1 MRLGRSGADNDEI
14 GAGGFDLIFNE
25 AVDAAGEGENE
36 DDAGDADG
44 DAETSEKGASAIA
57 AEGIKS
63 QFVMG
68 AEQDWHYFFPFFLV
82 DFLDFGADFF
92 SFSGFSSFSVVEFL
106 TMRTETGWGRS
117 ASSTVLISVSI
128 WPSSMRMTRVA

>member
-1 MRLGRSGADNDEI
+1 MVLD
-14 GAGGFDLIFNE
+14 E
-25 AVDAAGEGENE
+25 AVDTASETEDE

-44 DAETSEKGASAIA
+44 DAKTGEKRTSAIPT
-57 AEGIKS
+57 ERIKS

-68 AEQDWHYFFPFFLV
+68 VKQDWHYFFPFFL
-82 DFLDFGADFF
+82 DFLDFLAGFLGDFLGI
-92 SFSGFSSFSVVEFL
+92 SDFSGFSALVDFSDFSDFSAMEFL
-106 TMRTETGWGRS
+106 TIWTETGWGRS